1 MEMYRI
7 RNERGID
14 SAINFYNS
22 NKLGNKGAYDFS
34 EQELNLLGYKL
45 WSVKKIGEA
54 IEIFKLNTAAYPG
67 SSNACESLGEAYLE
81 HGDRQ
86 LARECFIKSLSIDP
100 QNSDAIRMLKK
111 INNQ

>member
-1 MEMYRI
+1 MYSI
-7 RNERGID
+7 RNENGID
-14 SAINFYNS
+14 SAINFYNF
-22 NKLGNKGAYDFS
+22 NKLRHRATYDFS

-45 WSVKKIGEA
+45 WSVKKIDEA
-54 IEIFKLNTAAYPG
+54 IEIFKINVTAYPG
-67 SSNACESLGEAYLE
+67 SSNTYESLGQAYLE

-86 LARECFIKSLSIDP
+86 LAAESFNKSLSIDS